1 MIFIND
7 ILKQK
12 LFFQILI
19 NSFLM
24 TLGIRIVSIEQ
35 R

>member
-19 NSFLM
+19 NSFLL
-24 TLGIRIVSIEQ
+24 TLGIRIVFIEQ